1 MGTSSTIRQPGTRHA
16 VARNRRMTELRLP
29 PMFYVSLENR
39 EGPPK
44 LTANDLPEPE
54 KFHERLAAWLMK
66 QH

>member
-1 MGTSSTIRQPGTRHA
+1 MTTSTIQRPES
-16 VARNRRMTELRLP
+16 RRASSHRRLTELHLP
-29 PMFYVSLENR
+29 PMFYVRFDLR

-44 LTANDLPEPE
+44 LSVSDLPEPE